1 MCFNPFG
8 LINQN
13 LFLSLIFN
21 ILMSMKINS
30 NMESIYFDHASTTP
44 VDDRVLEEILPFY
57 KNQFG
62 NANSAHQ
69 YGRATKVAI
78 EDSRELIAKLIGA
91 EPSEIIFTSGG
102 TESDNAAIKGVVNAT
117 RKTEI
122 ITSPIEHHAVIHPAE
137 SLKMKGCRI
146 TYLQPDS
153 KGYIT
158 PQQVS
163 EAISDDTAV
172 VSLMH
177 VNNEIGTILPIKE
190 IAAVCREKKVPF
202 HSDTVQSVGKL
213 PVNVKDL
220 GIDALS
226 MSAHKIYGPKGIG
239 VLYVKNGTPWL
250 PWLQG
255 GSQER
260 RRRGGTSNVAGIVGL
275 AQALKFCADT
285 IDEHSSHFKK
295 LRRELIEGLDRRFSG
310 IYQINGSVD
319 EGVPHIINLA
329 FTSEDERGFDGDML
343 LLNLDIEGIC
353 VSNGSAC
360 TSGAVEPSHVL
371 KGIGLSDKLANS
383 SIRISFGKDNTVEEV
398 HFFLDKLENVL
409 NRMTKV
415 TS

>member
-1 MCFNPFG
+1 MD
-8 LINQN
+8 IV
-13 LFLSLIFN
+13 
-21 ILMSMKINS
+21 
-30 NMESIYFDHASTTP
+30 YFDHASTTP
-44 VDDRVLEEILPFY
+44 VDDKVLDEILPFY
-57 KNQFG
+57 KHQFG

-69 YGRATKVAI
+69 FGRATKVAI
-78 EDSRELIAKLIGA
+78 EDSREMIAKLIGA

-137 SLKMKGCRI
+137 SLKMKGCRV

-153 KGYIT
+153 NGLIT

-163 EAISDDTAV
+163 EAISDDTAI

-190 IAAVCREKKVPF
+190 IADVCREKKVPF

-213 PVNVKDL
+213 RVNVKELGVDL
-220 GIDALS
+220 LS
-226 MSAHKIYGPKGIG
+226 MSGHKIYGPKGIG

-275 AQALKFCADT
+275 AQALKYC
-285 IDEHSSHFKK
+285 IDHVEDHSAHYKK
-295 LRRELIEGLDRRFSG
+295 LRKELFDGLESRFSG
-310 IYQINGSVD
+310 RYLVNGPVQD
-319 EGVPHIINLA
+319 GVPHIINLA
-329 FTSEDERGFDGDML
+329 FTSDDEKGLDGEML

-383 SIRISFGKDNTVEEV
+383 SIRISFGKDNTVEQV
-398 HFFLDKLENVL
+398 HFFLDKLEAVL
-409 NRMTKV
+409 SRMTKV